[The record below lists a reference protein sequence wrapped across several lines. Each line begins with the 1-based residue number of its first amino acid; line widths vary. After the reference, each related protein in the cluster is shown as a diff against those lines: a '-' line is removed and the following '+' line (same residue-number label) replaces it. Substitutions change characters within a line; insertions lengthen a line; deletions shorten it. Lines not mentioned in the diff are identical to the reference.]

1 MILASR
7 GGRCK
12 SARFRLTGRSRVT
25 FMVALVTL
33 FAGCAQGRGRT
44 PSPPPKPIPNT
55 WHPQRLASVI
65 DLTESMQSVKTE
77 PMTAESLRP
86 AVEAVAERGGEVRAF
101 FVRGNATQQ
110 PIIEVTF
117 DAAPPKPVPSAKS
130 GDVFTDADNSVR
142 FNVQLQAWK
151 KADTERR
158 EQVRVRID
166 GFLKSI
172 AVEVSRTAL
181 ADRTDLAGTID
192 LVASY
197 LQEPPRVGAATPDLV
212 LLAISDGREN
222 ARLAVAPKLTEAV
235 TVIVASPT
243 GKSGIFLGLSPKPPL
258 VFLSRSAA
266 ISHAVTLLR
275 GVQP

>member
-1 MILASR
+1 MSTIISR
-7 GGRCK
+7 APCQIV
-12 SARFRLTGRSRVT
+12 S
-25 FMVALVTL
+25 ALVVL
-33 FAGCAQGRGRT
+33 LSLVPFAGCSGPTQATGQ
-44 PSPPPKPIPNT
+44 PKSAKLVPALP
-55 WHPQRLASVI
+55 HDGRLAAVF
-65 DLTESMQSVKTE
+65 DLTESMARAKPDPVSSE
-77 PMTAESLRP
+77 DLRP

-101 FVRGNATQQ
+101 FVRGDATQQ

-117 DAAPPKPVPSAKS
+117 DAAPPKPVPPAKS
-130 GDVFTDADNSVR
+130 GDVFSDADSSVR
-142 FNVQLQAWK
+142 FNAKLRAWEREGE
-151 KADTERR
+151 ERR
-158 EQVRVRID
+158 DLVRARID

-172 AVEVSRTAL
+172 AVEVSRTAM

-266 ISHAVTLLR
+266 ISHAVALLR
-275 GVQP
+275 EVQP